1 MTTSR
6 SHVTRE
12 EETEDTESYSME
24 VASPAEMFSSV
35 SCMKESPDS
44 DASVKTTTVS
54 NKLSSFYRHPSGEI
68 SPEIT
73 EYSRKKR
80 VLPNHLVTAPF
91 GQNYSISLGSL
102 KKIGGELRGA
112 GIKQQRG

>member
-1 MTTSR
+1 M
-6 SHVTRE
+6 TRE

-54 NKLSSFYRHPSGEI
+54 NKLSSFYWHPSREK
-68 SPEIT
+68 
-73 EYSRKKR
+73 SRSTLEKSGFYQTT
-80 VLPNHLVTAPF
+80 L
-91 GQNYSISLGSL
+91 
-102 KKIGGELRGA
+102 
-112 GIKQQRG
+112 

>member
-44 DASVKTTTVS
+44 DASVKTTMTVS
-54 NKLSSFYRHPSGEI
+54 NKLTSFYQHPSRENN
-68 SPEIT
+68 PEIT
-73 EYSRKKR
+73 
-80 VLPNHLVTAPF
+80 
-91 GQNYSISLGSL
+91 
-102 KKIGGELRGA
+102 
-112 GIKQQRG
+112 